1 MPANTAKLS
10 VVVAVAALVGGCA
23 TSAAPVEHDP
33 WEPLNR
39 GIYRFNDFGDRVL
52 IKPIAK
58 GYKAVVPTFMR
69 RGVSNFWDNL
79 STPRS
84 ALNNLLQ
91 AKPKRALDDTARFI
105 VNSTLG
111 IGGLFDIASSAGME
125 EYDEDFGQTFAVW
138 GVPNGP
144 YVVLPFMGPST
155 LRDAIGRP
163 LDVLSDPLT
172 HYDDSSVRDP
182 LIVLRIIDLR
192 HRLLAAEGLI
202 EDSQDPYITV
212 RESYLQNRNYVIHD
226 GDPPVDDDFYDD
238 FEDFDDVD
246 DLDESGTE

>member
-1 MPANTAKLS
+1 MPANGAKPLAGLL
-10 VVVAVAALVGGCA
+10 VALLVAGCA
-23 TSAAPVEHDP
+23 SSAAPAAHDP

-39 GIYRFNDFGDRVL
+39 GIYQFNDFGDRLL

-69 RGVSNFWDNL
+69 RGVSNFYDNL

-91 AKPKRALDDTARFI
+91 GKPKRALDDTARFL

-111 IGGLFDIASSAGME
+111 IGGLFDIASGAGME

-138 GVPNGP
+138 GVPDGP

-155 LRDAIGRP
+155 LRDAFGRP
-163 LDVLSDPLT
+163 LDALADPLY
-172 HYDDSSVRDP
+172 HHDDSSVRDP
-182 LIVLRIIDLR
+182 LIVLEIIDLR

-202 EDSQDPYITV
+202 EDSRDPYITL

-246 DLDESGTE
+246 EDASE